1 MGWIMNRK
9 ILIIINNYVAL
20 PLKDRKSVKQIHDE
34 LFPKKTGVDTDK
46 KREADLS
53 NIDKEVKKKKQK
65 KMNPPPVTTAS
76 PTAAFPRVSMSPSS
90 GGDPGDCNAATG
102 HSPDTAG
109 GRSPGGNADSIGR
122 VTTANSFSLKV

>member
-1 MGWIMNRK
+1 MNRK

-53 NIDKEVKKKKQK
+53 NTPLFMGTFSKFSITEDLTLCILLMLFTYQK
-65 KMNPPPVTTAS
+65 
-76 PTAAFPRVSMSPSS
+76 
-90 GGDPGDCNAATG
+90 
-102 HSPDTAG
+102 
-109 GRSPGGNADSIGR
+109 
-122 VTTANSFSLKV
+122 